1 MRQLTA
7 ANQRD
12 GSNCDLA
19 AYPRRVRSSQPTLD
33 GGARQL
39 RAPGSLVRRKGS
51 KSPVN
56 RTVASSSTTLLRVAN
71 CGSGAPVSVPGPTAR
86 FMNSRAM
93 AEANSLAV
101 SAASAGQRNARGGN
115 CGPPVPR
122 MSISPG
128 RDRGCGTLSQ
138 INGMAT
144 GRRNMRRSYQR
155 SNHAAHE
162 IHLVAVGSAFRRL
175 GSISPPH

>member
-1 MRQLTA
+1 MSVLAERQSVTKTRSIPACCSA
-7 ANQRD
+7 ATRL
-12 GSNCDLA
+12 C
-19 AYPRRVRSSQPTLD
+19 R
-33 GGARQL
+33 GARSVIA
-39 RAPGSLVRRKGS
+39 APWSAKGAQTRVAGPS
-51 KSPVN
+51 EAVEKPRN

-86 FMNSRAM
+86 FMNSRAI

-128 RDRGCGTLSQ
+128 RDRGCGIEPNQTAWQPGAQHAPILS
-138 INGMAT
+138 ALK
-144 GRRNMRRSYQR
+144 SC
-155 SNHAAHE
+155 
-162 IHLVAVGSAFRRL
+162 SA
-175 GSISPPH
+175 